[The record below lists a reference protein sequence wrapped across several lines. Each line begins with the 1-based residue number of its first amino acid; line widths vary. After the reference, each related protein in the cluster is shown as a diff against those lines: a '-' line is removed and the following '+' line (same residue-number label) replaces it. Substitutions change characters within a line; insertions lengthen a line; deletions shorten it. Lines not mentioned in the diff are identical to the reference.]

1 MITLLSRMTRKGFH
15 AAADGVNLPLW
26 RSLFKPAGLL
36 FGGDNTGAADGAG
49 VLAVHRRRRISIHL
63 IAWSCRH
70 PHGGH
75 AAVELSGVGTVAD
88 QCVRDTI
95 RLLGQ
100 FGLIYLLLSGG
111 IIGQL
116 PLD

>member
-49 VLAVHRRRRISIHL
+49 GPRSR
-63 IAWSCRH
+63 
-70 PHGGH
+70 PEEGF
-75 AAVELSGVGTVAD
+75 AARAGV
-88 QCVRDTI
+88 Q
-95 RLLGQ
+95 Q
-100 FGLIYLLLSGG
+100 S
-111 IIGQL
+111 
-116 PLD
+116 